1 MVEVTATFSD
11 EAFALLKRSADE
23 KDLDVSELLRRTMLD
38 WLEDEEDIRDAEAAY
53 AEYLKNP
60 VTYSLEEVKA
70 ELGLNEIVQ
79 SGNIVCFSQKIEEDG
94 LHSSDAH
101 SKLA

>member
-11 EAFALLKRSADE
+11 EAFALLKNSADE
-23 KDLDVSELLRRTMLD
+23 KGLEVSELLRRTMLER
-38 WLEDEEDIRDAEAAY
+38 LEDEEDIREAEAAY
-53 AEYLKNP
+53 AEYLK
-60 VTYSLEEVKA
+60 TGKSYTLEEIKA

-79 SGNIVCFSQKIEEDG
+79 SGNVACCSQEVEENG
-94 LHSSDAH
+94 LCNSGSY